1 MSTIREDGLTHEDY
15 LRMRQGSRALRRH
28 ADFLAAR
35 FFRTMGSGRIL
46 EVGCGAGFL
55 LSHLRE
61 SLPASFFFVGSDVD
75 RAMLR
80 LAGRVQGTE
89 GIPFVQNDDASLPF
103 REGSFQGIVCDGTF
117 HHFEHP
123 ERMFRE
129 MYRVLAPGGEMAILN
144 IDAGFLFAR
153 LFRAY
158 YRLKRKLG
166 LATRPDFALYNS
178 ILHSPSLQE
187 MRAFLERNPLGE
199 QELFRKRTFFL
210 ARVRKPF
217 A

>member
-1 MSTIREDGLTHEDY
+1 MSTIREDGLTYEDY
-15 LRMRQGSRALRRH
+15 FRMRQGTRVLKRH
-28 ADFLAAR
+28 ADFLAGR
-35 FFRTMGSGRIL
+35 FFRGKGAGLIL

-55 LSHLRE
+55 LSHLRAA
-61 SLPASFFFVGSDVD
+61 LPASFSLVGADVD

-80 LAGRVQGTE
+80 LSGRVQGTE
-89 GIPFVQNDDASLPF
+89 GIPFVQNEDASLPF

-117 HHFEHP
+117 HHFEQP
-123 ERMFRE
+123 ERMFAE

-158 YRLKRKLG
+158 YRLKKKLG

-178 ILHSPSLQE
+178 IQHSPSLEE
-187 MRAFLERNPLGE
+187 MRGFLERNPLGE

-210 ARVRKPF
+210 ARVRKPP